1 MHEHLTSMQLY
12 RNYTDSVQSSYLAAL
27 NEPFAT
33 LRDQL
38 HEQIEMIA
46 RDLRGVVVPAGE
58 LSEPEKAPEL
68 VRRLEAIVGTLNQA
82 LRDTLAAAHLVGPG
96 RNQSQ
101 RGRSTSQMR

>member
-1 MHEHLTSMQLY
+1 MREHLTSMQLY

-27 NEPFAT
+27 NTPFAT

-68 VRRLEAIVGTLNQA
+68 VRRLEARIGTLKQG
-82 LRDTLAAAHLVGPG
+82 LRDALAAAHAVRPG
-96 RNQSQ
+96 RSQ
-101 RGRSTSQMR
+101 RQ